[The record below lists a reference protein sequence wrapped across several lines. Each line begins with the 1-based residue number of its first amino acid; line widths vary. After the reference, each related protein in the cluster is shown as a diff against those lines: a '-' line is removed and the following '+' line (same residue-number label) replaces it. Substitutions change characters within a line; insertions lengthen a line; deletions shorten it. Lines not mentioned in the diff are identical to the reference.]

1 VRAGALRH
9 RITIERLTEEFDSD
23 DGVVSESWEP
33 FAGPLSAEIVALSGR
48 ELIAAQAVQS
58 KVSTRIRIRN
68 RPGVVSKMR
77 VLHREAIYSIVAVLP
92 DPVSG
97 VRYMTLMCET
107 GVNEG

>member
-33 FAGPLSAEIVALSGR
+33 FAGPLSAEIVA
-48 ELIAAQAVQS
+48 QAVQS

-77 VLHREAIYSIVAVLP
+77 ALHREAIYSIVAVLP

-97 VRYMTLMCET
+97 VSYMTLMCET